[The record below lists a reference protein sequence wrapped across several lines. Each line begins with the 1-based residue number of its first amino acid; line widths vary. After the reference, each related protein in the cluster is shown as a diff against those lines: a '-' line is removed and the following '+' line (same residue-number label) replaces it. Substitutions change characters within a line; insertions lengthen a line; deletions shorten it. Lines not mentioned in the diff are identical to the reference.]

1 MQVAVH
7 SLSLFASLIVLV
19 VGAFGRTWLSRRFLR
34 PRRLQALVIGVGA
47 ALSLV
52 NTVPYFVSSPAAQL
66 VAFFVTAALGAAVV
80 VWAYNQRITT
90 TTAPNPR
97 RIVAIGAHPD
107 DLELACGGTL
117 AKLADSGHEVHAVV
131 MSDGRVGGDSAVRRT
146 EARMGGAFLGSA
158 SVDLFS
164 FTDTAMA
171 AEGQQMVQAIESVL
185 LRYNPDIILTHS
197 GHDQHQDH
205 NAVHLATLRAARRHP
220 SILCYESPSATRD
233 FDPSVFVEI
242 SDYVD
247 VKVRAVEMHR
257 DQSGKPYMTPDRV
270 RGTAAFRGSQAKRPY
285 AEGYE
290 PVRMLDWTIGT

>member
-1 MQVAVH
+1 MLIAVH
-7 SLSLFASLIVLV
+7 SLLLLASIILLMMGV
-19 VGAFGRTWLSRRFLR
+19 FGRKWLSRRFLK
-34 PRRLQALVIGVGA
+34 PQQLQLTIVAVA
-47 ALSLV
+47 ATLSIV
-52 NTVPYFVSSPAAQL
+52 NTIPYFVVSSAIDL
-66 VAFFVTAALGAAVV
+66 VALFATSALGAAMVMR
-80 VWAYNQRITT
+80 AYNLRISTT
-90 TTAPNPR
+90 RSAQPR

-117 AKLADSGHEVHAVV
+117 AKLADSGHEVHTVV
-131 MSDGRVGGDSAVRRT
+131 MSDGRVGGDSAARRA
-146 EARMGGAFLGSA
+146 EARLGGSFLRSA

-171 AEGQQMVQAIESVL
+171 AEGRQMAQAIESVL

-197 GHDQHQDH
+197 GNDQHQDH
-205 NAVHLATLRAARRHP
+205 HAVHLATLRAARRHP
-220 SILCYESPSATRD
+220 SILCYESPSATRE
-233 FDPSVFVEI
+233 FDPSIFVEI

-270 RGTAAFRGSQAKRPY
+270 RGTAAFRGSQVKRKY

-290 PVRMLDWTIGT
+290 SVRMLDWTIGT